1 MRQRRLIFML
11 VLLPSVILPL
21 YGYLGWRLGEGILGW
36 ILMAIPFLC
45 VLLFPVLVMRRSSGR
60 SGPIETF
67 LSRLAY
73 VNMGFVSFL
82 LVAFLARDILGLVA
96 GRWVSPFL
104 ALATAALMLA
114 GGVYAGARGP
124 YIRRVTIPFPSLPP
138 GLKGLRIVQLSD
150 LHLGTSINLRYVERA
165 VQKVRELAPDLIVFT
180 GDIGDGHVTDLRL
193 ELEALRGLNAPIF
206 FATGNHEVY
215 WNFEEWM
222 GAFRELGMKVL
233 LNEGIRTRIKGED
246 LFIGAVTDPACE
258 MLGLAPDLARAAQG
272 GEGAAFRV
280 LLSHRPDPADAAA
293 AAGFDLQ
300 LSGHTHG
307 GQFVPWTIV
316 ASLVHK
322 YSLGLYRIG
331 KMFVYVSAGTGSWGP
346 RIRLGT
352 TAEVTLLELASEEN

>member
-1 MRQRRLIFML
+1 MRRRRLIFVL
-11 VLLPSVILPL
+11 VLLPSVILPM
-21 YGYLGWRLGEGILGW
+21 YAYLAWRLGEAGLGW
-36 ILMAIPFLC
+36 LLMAIPFLC
-45 VLLFPVLVMRRSSGR
+45 VLVFPVLVLRRTSGR
-60 SGPIETF
+60 QGPLETF

-82 LVAFLARDILGLVA
+82 LVAFLGRDLLGLVA
-96 GRWVSPFL
+96 GRWVSPLL
-104 ALATAALMLA
+104 AVAAAALMLA
-114 GGVYAGARGP
+114 VGVYGGACGP
-124 YIRRVTIPFPSLPP
+124 FIRRVKVPFPSLPE

-150 LHLGTSINLRYVERA
+150 LHLGSSINLRYVER
-165 VQKVRELAPDLIVFT
+165 VVGRVRELAPDLVVLT
-180 GDIGDGHVTDLRL
+180 GDIGDGHVADLRP
-193 ELEALRGLNAPIF
+193 EIEALRNLGPSVFL
-206 FATGNHEVY
+206 ATGNHEVY

-222 GAFRELGMKVL
+222 STFRSLGMKVL
-233 LNEGIRTRIKGED
+233 LNEGVRTRIRGED
-246 LFIGAVTDPACE
+246 VFIGAVTDPACE

-280 LLSHRPDPADAAA
+280 LLSHRPDPADAAS

-316 ASLVHK
+316 AGLVHK

-352 TAEVTLLELASEEN
+352 TAEVTLLEFTSESN